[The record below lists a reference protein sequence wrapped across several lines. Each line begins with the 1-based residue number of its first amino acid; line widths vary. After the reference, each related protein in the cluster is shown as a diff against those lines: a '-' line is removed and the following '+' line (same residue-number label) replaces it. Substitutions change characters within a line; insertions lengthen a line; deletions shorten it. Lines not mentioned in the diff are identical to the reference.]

1 MWERKRL
8 PSWLLHTQY
17 FCVCICALFNQM
29 RRKKNEG
36 AFTVFIIL
44 AQNISMLFPFFIIF
58 AKVWM
63 TYRNIYYS
71 QGIQTT
77 DFISLVYSDLFAFFF
92 FGFQKLENFSL
103 EEFNFMS
110 VNSGYWL
117 QCMPVKLANM
127 SHTELL
133 YKNKVFINLQYWSI
147 LQNNYCKLLFQ
158 IQWYNKRCTWVTDSQ
173 NIPLCETDGQNKC

>member
-1 MWERKRL
+1 MLSLTKWEGKKMKEHLQSSLFLHKIFQCYSLSSSFL
-8 PSWLLHTQY
+8 PKYGWPTEIFTTVKESKLLT
-17 FCVCICALFNQM
+17 LFLLS
-29 RRKKNEG
+29 
-36 AFTVFIIL
+36 TL
-44 AQNISMLFPFFIIF
+44 
-58 AKVWM
+58 
-63 TYRNIYYS
+63 T
-71 QGIQTT
+71 
-77 DFISLVYSDLFAFFF
+77 SLLFFF